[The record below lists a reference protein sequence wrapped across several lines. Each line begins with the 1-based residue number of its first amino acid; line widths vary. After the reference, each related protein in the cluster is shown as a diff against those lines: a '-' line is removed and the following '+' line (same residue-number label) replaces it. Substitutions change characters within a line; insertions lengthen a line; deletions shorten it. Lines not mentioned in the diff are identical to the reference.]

1 MEDISLTIEKLKKAN
16 FTLSVAESCTGGRIA
31 SNIVSFEG
39 ASEFFLGGVVTYS
52 NLSKIRILNIDKK
65 RIELYGV
72 VSPEIAKDM
81 SNAVKDLFGSDISIS
96 ITGNVGSKSGDGS
109 SPIGQVFISINFMN
123 KVDVWEFNFNDDRNT
138 NIESA
143 VSNVFIL
150 LNNILK
156 N

>member
-16 FTLSVAESCTGGRIA
+16 FTLSLAESCTGGRIA

-52 NLSKIRILNIDKK
+52 TLSKIRILNIDKK

-96 ITGNVGSKSGDGS
+96 ITGNVGSKSGDGL
-109 SPIGQVFISINFMN
+109 SPIGQVFISVNFMN

-143 VSNVFIL
+143 VSKVFIL

>member
-1 MEDISLTIEKLKKAN
+1 LEDISLTIEKLKKAN
-16 FTLSVAESCTGGRIA
+16 FTLSLAESCTGGRIA

-52 NLSKIRILNIDKK
+52 TLSKIRILNIDKK

-96 ITGNVGSKSGDGS
+96 ITGNVGSKSGDGL

-143 VSNVFIL
+143 VSKAFIL

>member
-1 MEDISLTIEKLKKAN
+1 MEDISIIIEKLRKAN
-16 FTLSVAESCTGGRIA
+16 LTISVAESCTGGMIA

-52 NLSKIRILNIDKK
+52 TPSKIRILNIEKK

-81 SNAVKDLFGSDISIS
+81 SNAVKHLFGSDISIS
-96 ITGNVGSKSGDGS
+96 ITGNLGSKSGDGL
-109 SPIGQVFISINFMN
+109 SPIGKVFISINFMS
-123 KVDVWEFNFNDDRNT
+123 KVDVWEFNFKGDRNT
-138 NIESA
+138 NIKSA
-143 VSNVFIL
+143 VSKAFLL

>member
-52 NLSKIRILNIDKK
+52 TLSKIRILNIDKK

-96 ITGNVGSKSGDGS
+96 ITGNVGSKSGDGL
-109 SPIGQVFISINFMN
+109 SPIGQVFISINFMS

-143 VSNVFIL
+143 VSKAFLL

>member
-96 ITGNVGSKSGDGS
+96 ITGNVGSKSGDGL

-143 VSNVFIL
+143 VSKVFIV

>member
-16 FTLSVAESCTGGRIA
+16 FTLSLAESCTGGRIA

-52 NLSKIRILNIDKK
+52 TLSKIRILNIDKK

-96 ITGNVGSKSGDGS
+96 ITGNVGSKSGDGLS
-109 SPIGQVFISINFMN
+109 LIGQVFISINFMN

-143 VSNVFIL
+143 VSKVFIL

>member
-1 MEDISLTIEKLKKAN
+1 MEDISITIEKLKKAN
-16 FTLSVAESCTGGRIA
+16 FTLSVAESCTGGRVA
-31 SNIVSFEG
+31 SNIVTFEG

-52 NLSKIRILNIDKK
+52 TPSKIRILNIDKK

-72 VSPEIAKDM
+72 VSSEIAKDM

-96 ITGNVGSKSGDGS
+96 ITGNVGSNSADGLS
-109 SPIGQVFISINFMN
+109 SIGQVFISINFMN
-123 KVDVWEFNFNDDRNT
+123 KVDVWEFNFNDDRNK

-143 VSNVFIL
+143 VWKAFIL
-150 LNNILK
+150 LNDILK

>member
-1 MEDISLTIEKLKKAN
+1 LEDISLTIEKLKKAN

-52 NLSKIRILNIDKK
+52 TLSKIRILNIDKK

-96 ITGNVGSKSGDGS
+96 ITGNVGSKSGDGL
-109 SPIGQVFISINFMN
+109 SPIGQVFISVNFMN

-143 VSNVFIL
+143 VSKVFIL

>member
-16 FTLSVAESCTGGRIA
+16 FTLSLAESCTGGRIA

-52 NLSKIRILNIDKK
+52 TLSKIRILNIDKK

-96 ITGNVGSKSGDGS
+96 ITGNVGSKSGDGL

-143 VSNVFIL
+143 VSKVFIL
-150 LNNILK
+150 LKNILK

>member
-39 ASEFFLGGVVTYS
+39 VSQFFLGGVVTYS
-52 NLSKIRILNIDKK
+52 TLSKIRILNIDKK
-65 RIELYGV
+65 RIQLYGV

-81 SNAVKDLFGSDISIS
+81 SNSAKDLFGSDISIS
-96 ITGNVGSKSGDGS
+96 TTGNVGSKSGDGL

-143 VSNVFIL
+143 VSKVFIL

>member
-1 MEDISLTIEKLKKAN
+1 MVLLN
-16 FTLSVAESCTGGRIA
+16 
-31 SNIVSFEG
+31 
-39 ASEFFLGGVVTYS
+39 FFLGGVVTYS
-52 NLSKIRILNIDKK
+52 TPSKIRILNIDKK

-81 SNAVKDLFGSDISIS
+81 SNAAKDLFGSDISIS
-96 ITGNVGSKSGDGS
+96 ITGNVGSKSGDGL

>member
-16 FTLSVAESCTGGRIA
+16 FTLSLAESCTGGRIA

-52 NLSKIRILNIDKK
+52 TLSKIRILNIDKK
-65 RIELYGV
+65 RIDLYGV

-96 ITGNVGSKSGDGS
+96 ITGNVGSKSGDGL

-143 VSNVFIL
+143 VSKVFIL

>member
-16 FTLSVAESCTGGRIA
+16 FTLSLAESCTGGRIA

-52 NLSKIRILNIDKK
+52 SSSKIRILNIDKK

-96 ITGNVGSKSGDGS
+96 ITGNVGSKSGDGL

>member
-16 FTLSVAESCTGGRIA
+16 FTLSLAESCTGGRIA

-52 NLSKIRILNIDKK
+52 TLSKIRILNIDKK

-81 SNAVKDLFGSDISIS
+81 SNAVKHMFGSDISIS
-96 ITGNVGSKSGDGS
+96 ITGNVGSKSGDGL

-143 VSNVFIL
+143 VSNVFKL

>member
-1 MEDISLTIEKLKKAN
+1 LEDISLTIEKLKKAN

-81 SNAVKDLFGSDISIS
+81 SNAAKDLFGSDISIS
-96 ITGNVGSKSGDGS
+96 ITGNVGSKSGDGL

-143 VSNVFIL
+143 VSKVFIL

>member
-1 MEDISLTIEKLKKAN
+1 LEDISLIIEKLKKAN
-16 FTLSVAESCTGGRIA
+16 FTLSLAESCTGGRIA

-52 NLSKIRILNIDKK
+52 TLSKIRILNIDKK

-96 ITGNVGSKSGDGS
+96 ITGNVGSKSGDGL

-143 VSNVFIL
+143 VSKVFIL
-150 LNNILK
+150 LDNILK

>member
-16 FTLSVAESCTGGRIA
+16 FTLSLAESCTGGRIA

-52 NLSKIRILNIDKK
+52 TLSKIRILNIDKK

-96 ITGNVGSKSGDGS
+96 ITGNVGSKSGDGL

-143 VSNVFIL
+143 VSEVFIL

>member
-16 FTLSVAESCTGGRIA
+16 FTLSLAESCTGGRIA

-52 NLSKIRILNIDKK
+52 TLSKIRILNIDKK
-65 RIELYGV
+65 RIEQYGV

-81 SNAVKDLFGSDISIS
+81 SNAVKDMFGSDVSIS
-96 ITGNVGSKSGDGS
+96 ITGNVGSKSGDGLS
-109 SPIGQVFISINFMN
+109 TIGQVFISINFMN

-143 VSNVFIL
+143 VSKVFIL

>member
-16 FTLSVAESCTGGRIA
+16 FTLSLAESCTGGRIA

-52 NLSKIRILNIDKK
+52 TLSKIRILNIDKK

-96 ITGNVGSKSGDGS
+96 ITGNVGSKSGDGL
-109 SPIGQVFISINFMN
+109 SPIGQVFISVNFMN

>member
-1 MEDISLTIEKLKKAN
+1 MEDISIVIEKLRKAN
-16 FTLSVAESCTGGRIA
+16 LTISVAESCTGGRIA

-52 NLSKIRILNIDKK
+52 TLSKIRILNIDKK

-96 ITGNVGSKSGDGS
+96 ITGNVGSKSGDGLS
-109 SPIGQVFISINFMN
+109 TIGQVFISINFMN

-143 VSNVFIL
+143 VSKVFIL

>member
-1 MEDISLTIEKLKKAN
+1 MEDISIIIEKLRKAN
-16 FTLSVAESCTGGRIA
+16 LTISVAESCTGGRIA
-31 SNIVSFEG
+31 SNIVSIEG

-52 NLSKIRILNIDKK
+52 TPSKIRILNIDKK
-65 RIELYGV
+65 RIELFGV
-72 VSPEIAKDM
+72 VSAEIAKDM
-81 SNAVKDLFGSDISIS
+81 SNGVKDLFGSDISIS
-96 ITGNVGSKSGDGS
+96 ITGNVGSISGDGLS
-109 SPIGQVFISINFMN
+109 TIGQVFISINFKN

-143 VSNVFIL
+143 VSNVFRL

>member
-1 MEDISLTIEKLKKAN
+1 MEDISIVIEKLRKAN
-16 FTLSVAESCTGGRIA
+16 LTISVAESCTGGRIA

-52 NLSKIRILNIDKK
+52 TTSKIKILNIDKK

-81 SNAVKDLFGSDISIS
+81 SNAAKDMFGSDISIS
-96 ITGNVGSKSGDGS
+96 ITGNVGSKSGDGL
-109 SPIGQVFISINFMN
+109 SPIGQVYISINFMN
-123 KVDVWEFNFNDDRNT
+123 KVDVWEFDFNDDRNK

-143 VSNVFIL
+143 VSKAFIL
-150 LNNILK
+150 LNDILK

>member
-1 MEDISLTIEKLKKAN
+1 MEDISIIIEKLRKAN
-16 FTLSVAESCTGGRIA
+16 LTISVAESCTGGRIA

-52 NLSKIRILNIDKK
+52 TPSKIRILNIDKK
-65 RIELYGV
+65 IIELYGV

-96 ITGNVGSKSGDGS
+96 ITGNVGSKSGDGL

-123 KVDVWEFNFNDDRNT
+123 KVDVWEFNLKGNRNS
-138 NIESA
+138 NIETA
-143 VSNVFIL
+143 VSKVFIL

>member
-16 FTLSVAESCTGGRIA
+16 FTLSLAESCTGGRIA

-52 NLSKIRILNIDKK
+52 TLSKIRILNIDKK

-96 ITGNVGSKSGDGS
+96 ITGNVGSKSGDGL
-109 SPIGQVFISINFMN
+109 SPIGQVFISVNFMN

-143 VSNVFIL
+143 LSKVFIL

>member
-96 ITGNVGSKSGDGS
+96 ITGNVGSKSGDVL
-109 SPIGQVFISINFMN
+109 SPIGQVFISINFKN
-123 KVDVWEFNFNDDRNT
+123 KVEVWEFNFNDDRNT

>member
-1 MEDISLTIEKLKKAN
+1 MEDISLTIEKLRKAN
-16 FTLSVAESCTGGRIA
+16 LTISVAESCTGGMIA

-52 NLSKIRILNIDKK
+52 TPSKIRILNIDKK

-96 ITGNVGSKSGDGS
+96 ITGNVGSKSGDVL
-109 SPIGQVFISINFMN
+109 SPIGQVFISINFKN
-123 KVDVWEFNFNDDRNT
+123 KVEVWEFNFNDDRNT

-143 VSNVFIL
+143 VSKVFIL
-150 LNNILK
+150 LDNILK

>member
-52 NLSKIRILNIDKK
+52 TLSKIRILNIDKK

-81 SNAVKDLFGSDISIS
+81 SNSVKDLFGSDMSIS
-96 ITGNVGSKSGDGS
+96 ITGNVGSKSGDGL

-143 VSNVFIL
+143 VSKVFIL

>member
-96 ITGNVGSKSGDGS
+96 ITGNVGSKSGDGL
-109 SPIGQVFISINFMN
+109 SPIGQVFISINFKN
-123 KVDVWEFNFNDDRNT
+123 KVEVWEFNFNEDRNT

>member
-16 FTLSVAESCTGGRIA
+16 FTLSLAESCTGGRIA

-52 NLSKIRILNIDKK
+52 TLSKIRILNIDKK

-96 ITGNVGSKSGDGS
+96 ITGNVGSKSGDGL

-123 KVDVWEFNFNDDRNT
+123 KVDVWKFNFNNDRKT

-143 VSNVFIL
+143 VSKVFIL

>member
-16 FTLSVAESCTGGRIA
+16 FTLSLAESCTGGRIA

-52 NLSKIRILNIDKK
+52 TLSKIRILNIDKK

-96 ITGNVGSKSGDGS
+96 ITGNVGSKSGDGL

-123 KVDVWEFNFNDDRNT
+123 KVNVWEFNFNDDRNT

-143 VSNVFIL
+143 VSKVFIL

>member
-39 ASEFFLGGVVTYS
+39 ASQFFLGGVVTYS
-52 NLSKIRILNIDKK
+52 TLSKIRILNIDKK

-96 ITGNVGSKSGDGS
+96 ITGNVGSKSGDGL

-143 VSNVFIL
+143 LSKVFIL

>member
-16 FTLSVAESCTGGRIA
+16 FTLSLAESCTGGRIA

-52 NLSKIRILNIDKK
+52 TLSKIRILNIDKK

-96 ITGNVGSKSGDGS
+96 ITGNVGSKSGDGL

>member
-16 FTLSVAESCTGGRIA
+16 FTLSLAESCTGGRIT

-52 NLSKIRILNIDKK
+52 TISKIRILNIDKK

-96 ITGNVGSKSGDGS
+96 ITGNVGSKSGDGL

-143 VSNVFIL
+143 VSKVFIL
-150 LNNILK
+150 LDNILK

>member
-1 MEDISLTIEKLKKAN
+1 MII
-16 FTLSVAESCTGGRIA
+16 TGGYNKGYNTPWVDPN
-31 SNIVSFEG
+31 SHTIV
-39 ASEFFLGGVVTYS
+39 VQNYV
-52 NLSKIRILNIDKK
+52 NLTGIGHLILNIDKK

-96 ITGNVGSKSGDGS
+96 ITGNVGSKSGDGL

-143 VSNVFIL
+143 VSKVFIL

>member
-16 FTLSVAESCTGGRIA
+16 FTLSLAESCTGGRIA

-39 ASEFFLGGVVTYS
+39 ASDFFLGGVVTYS
-52 NLSKIRILNIDKK
+52 SSSKIRILNIDKK

-96 ITGNVGSKSGDGS
+96 ITGNVGSKSGDGL

-123 KVDVWEFNFNDDRNT
+123 KVDVWEFNFNDDINT

-143 VSNVFIL
+143 VSNVFRL

>member
-39 ASEFFLGGVVTYS
+39 ASDFFLGGVVTYS
-52 NLSKIRILNIDKK
+52 SSSKIRILNIDKK
-65 RIELYGV
+65 RIEIYGV

-81 SNAVKDLFGSDISIS
+81 SNSVKDLFGSDISIS
-96 ITGNVGSKSGDGS
+96 ITGNVGSKSGDGL

-123 KVDVWEFNFNDDRNT
+123 KVDVWEFNFNDDRNK

-143 VSNVFIL
+143 VSKAFIL